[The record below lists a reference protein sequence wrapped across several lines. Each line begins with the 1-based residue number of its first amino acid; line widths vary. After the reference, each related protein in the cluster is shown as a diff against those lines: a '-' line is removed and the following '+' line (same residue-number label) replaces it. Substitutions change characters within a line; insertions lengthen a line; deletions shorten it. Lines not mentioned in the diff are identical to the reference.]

1 MRVSQISNN
10 NVYFG
15 YNKKLNSELKSKLS
29 KFEDKD
35 YAQTLLSLNE
45 FCNSTEDKIRK
56 MEKKTGFKK
65 SSSDF
70 VDMLLQAKEQLAM
83 YVDILFGEEFKYSD
97 REYKH
102 YQDEF
107 YRNGAD
113 KEKDWRY
120 DMLDRLKYWSKDVVD
135 KNDITPANIT
145 KSDLAQKAGQIL
157 SASVQT
163 PKSGLLE
170 LYTPSA
176 NTPKNFDSVAGMER
190 VKQEFNE
197 GLLKLI
203 KSPDKAILDYQEY
216 GILPPKTV
224 LLYGPPGCGK
234 TFIAKALSGEA
245 ELPLFLLKLSKAG
258 SHYINMTSKNIEAA
272 FDEAIKFSEQAGKPC
287 LLFIDEIDSIGFK
300 RDEKI
305 SHEDLKQ
312 VTTLLQAMDKAEDSG
327 VFIIGATNK
336 FKFLDPALIR
346 RYESKIY
353 VDIPDLE
360 ARKALIEL
368 NLSAFAKGEKLLN
381 DKESIF
387 KIAKLLEGFSNDSIC
402 KISSSAAK
410 NALRRGRADISF
422 EDYKKAVEETSELKP
437 DLKEYAVDDLYN
449 KRSIGFKNN

>member
-1 MRVSQISNN
+1 MRISRVSNN
-10 NVYFG
+10 NINFG
-15 YNKKLNSELKSKLS
+15 YNKHLNNELKEKLS
-29 KFEDKD
+29 VFKDKD
-35 YAQTLLSLNE
+35 YANTLLSLNE
-45 FCNSTEDKIRK
+45 FCNSTEDKIRRL
-56 MEKKTGFKK
+56 EKKSNFKK

-113 KEKDWRY
+113 KENDWRY
-120 DMLDRLKYWSKDVVD
+120 DMMDRLKYWSKGVID
-135 KNDITPANIT
+135 KKDAGMSEAS
-145 KSDLAQKAGQIL
+145 KSELAKKAGEIL
-157 SASVQT
+157 SSTVQL
-163 PKSGLLE
+163 PNSGLLE
-170 LYTPSA
+170 LYTPTA
-176 NTPKNFDSVAGMER
+176 NSPKNFDSVAGMDK
-190 VKQEFNE
+190 VKREFNE
-197 GLLKLI
+197 GLLQLI
-203 KSPDKAILDYQEY
+203 KSPDKAVLDYSEY

-245 ELPLFLLKLSKAG
+245 QLPLFMLKLSKAG

-272 FDEAIKFSEQAGKPC
+272 FEEAINFSQKSGKPC

-327 VFIIGATNK
+327 IFVIGATNK
-336 FKFLDPALIR
+336 FKFLDPAVVR
-346 RYESKIY
+346 RYESKIF
-353 VDIPDLE
+353 VGVPDIE
-360 ARKALIEL
+360 ARKALVEL
-368 NLSAFAKGEKLLN
+368 NLASFTKGQKLLS
-381 DKESIF
+381 DKDAIC

-402 KISSSAAK
+402 KISVSAAR
-410 NALRRGRADISF
+410 NAMHRDRDDITID
-422 EDYKKAVEETSELKP
+422 DYKKAIEETSEIKP
-437 DLKEYAVDDLYN
+437 DTKEYAIDDLFSKKN
-449 KRSIGFKNN
+449 IGFK

>member
-1 MRVSQISNN
+1 MRVSQINN
-10 NVYFG
+10 YNINFG
-15 YNKKLNSELKSKLS
+15 YNKKLNNELKSKLS
-29 KFEDKD
+29 KFEDKE

-45 FCNSTEDKIRK
+45 FCNSTEDKIRRL
-56 MEKKTGFKK
+56 EKKSDFKK

-107 YRNGAD
+107 YRHGAD
-113 KEKDWRY
+113 KENDWRY
-120 DMLDRLKYWSKDVVD
+120 DMMDRLKYWSKDVID
-135 KNDITPANIT
+135 KNNAGFSEAS
-145 KSDLAQKAGQIL
+145 KSELAQKAGQIL
-157 SASVQT
+157 SASVQM

-176 NTPKNFDSVAGMER
+176 NSPRNFDSVAGMDK
-190 VKQEFNE
+190 VKREFNE
-197 GLLKLI
+197 GLLQLI
-203 KSPDKAILDYQEY
+203 KSPDKAVLDYSEY

-272 FDEAIKFSEQAGKPC
+272 FDEAIDFSKNSGKPC
-287 LLFIDEIDSIGFK
+287 ILFIDEIDSIGFK

-312 VTTLLQAMDKAEDSG
+312 VTTLLQALDKAGDSN
-327 VFIIGATNK
+327 VFVIGATNK
-336 FKFLDPALIR
+336 FKFLDPAVIR

-353 VDIPDLE
+353 VDVPDLE

-368 NLSAFAKGEKLLN
+368 NLLAFAKGEKLLA
-381 DKESIF
+381 DKDAISE
-387 KIAKLLEGFSNDSIC
+387 IAKLLNGFSNDSIC
-402 KISSSAAK
+402 KISNAAAR
-410 NALRRGRADISF
+410 NALRRDRADISID
-422 EDYKKAVEETSELKP
+422 DYKKAIEETSEIKP
-437 DLKEYAVDDLYN
+437 DLKEYNVDDLYD
-449 KRSIGFKNN
+449 KKSIGFK